1 MSKDLNQFQLIG
13 RLTRDAEMKYTSAGL
28 AICSFSIAVSRSVK
42 HGEKWIDEPSF
53 FDMSIFGRRAEGVSA
68 YLLKGQQVAVNG
80 ELKQDRWE
88 KDGQKNSKV
97 AFQVADLQLL
107 GSGKNMRDR
116 IPQEDSPKAAPAQRE
131 LDEPTQ
137 EAQQVSANEPGT
149 FEDDIPF

>member
-1 MSKDLNQFQLIG
+1 MSRDLNQFALIG

-42 HGEKWIDEPSF
+42 NGEKWVDEPSF

-68 YLLKGQQVAVNG
+68 YLLKGQQVAITG

-88 KDGQKNSKV
+88 KDGQKHSKV
-97 AFQVADLQLL
+97 SFQVADLQLL

-116 IPQEDSPKAAPAQRE
+116 IPQEDSPKAAPVQRE

-137 EAQQVSANEPGT
+137 EEPQVSANEPGT